1 MKRKFLFPNVIR
13 VNKARNYIT
22 QKANNY
28 PRYGSNDKN
37 ETFNNFY
44 IMPKFNNNNYNI
56 NNLNDYA
63 TLTLDNYNR
72 KKIKHYQSKDSLND
86 QLKLIKFKMSCDLIG
101 QKLNQLKSFVDDIE
115 QKDDEKEKKVNLK
128 SNIISFNYLNSD
140 INNNKFK
147 NINSCFSLN
156 NNANTSINNNEN
168 FCFNS
173 YDNKN
178 EIRKFN
184 SKPLLTSKFM
194 SNKFYDKKYHNL
206 YMNKN
211 KNTLNNIY
219 QYENYFTDEEN
230 KNKIFNKTSNNN
242 LHHVDNRKYK
252 YQNNI
257 NINNLNNIYK
267 KEKETHFYEKYS
279 NKDMNQNKNQR
290 NKMIKNLSPY
300 DNYFLSKDD
309 EINASIYLTK
319 NKNYQINS
327 VMNNINL
334 NINQNQKNDN
344 MNNKQRTEIKNNN
357 INNNINK
364 MIIIDMIKIMII

>member
-1 MKRKFLFPNVIR
+1 
-13 VNKARNYIT
+13 
-22 QKANNY
+22 
-28 PRYGSNDKN
+28 
-37 ETFNNFY
+37 
-44 IMPKFNNNNYNI
+44 
-56 NNLNDYA
+56 
-63 TLTLDNYNR
+63 
-72 KKIKHYQSKDSLND
+72 
-86 QLKLIKFKMSCDLIG
+86 MSCDLIG
-101 QKLNQLKSFVDDIE
+101 QKLNQLKSFVDGIE
-115 QKDDEKEKKVNLK
+115 QKDDEKEKKINLK
-128 SNIISFNYLNSD
+128 SNIISYNYLNSD
-140 INNNKFK
+140 INNYKFK

-230 KNKIFNKTSNNN
+230 KNKIFNKSSNNN

-252 YQNNI
+252 NQNNI

-300 DNYFLSKDD
+300 DNYFLSK
-309 EINASIYLTK
+309 EMKLIHLYI
-319 NKNYQINS
+319 
-327 VMNNINL
+327 
-334 NINQNQKNDN
+334 
-344 MNNKQRTEIKNNN
+344 
-357 INNNINK
+357 
-364 MIIIDMIKIMII
+364 